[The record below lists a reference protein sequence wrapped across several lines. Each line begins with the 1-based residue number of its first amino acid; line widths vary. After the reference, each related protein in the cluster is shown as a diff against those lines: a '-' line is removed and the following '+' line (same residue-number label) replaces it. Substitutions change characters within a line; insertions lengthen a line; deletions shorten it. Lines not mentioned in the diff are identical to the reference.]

1 MYHINSYYQSIRS
14 LKMGT
19 LRGTWMKIRR
29 NNQWMS
35 TSGVE
40 WYCMILQSV
49 GCYDMLSYDWQVK
62 RSCQRTVKHKET
74 VQRSFLKNTHLHP
87 PTSTYRGGGKQLLS
101 DCGWHGQGKW
111 VSREYSSH
119 GILSYLA
126 WSNAF
131 EASRKHVAQKYHYID
146 RKGKG
151 YPCV

>member
-1 MYHINSYYQSIRS
+1 MYHINSYHQSIRS

-19 LRGTWMKIRR
+19 LRGTWMNIRR

-87 PTSTYRGGGKQLLS
+87 PTEEVENHCCLTVGGMDKASECHASILLTAPWAILHEVMRLMPRGNMLL
-101 DCGWHGQGKW
+101 
-111 VSREYSSH
+111 
-119 GILSYLA
+119 
-126 WSNAF
+126 
-131 EASRKHVAQKYHYID
+131 KYHYID